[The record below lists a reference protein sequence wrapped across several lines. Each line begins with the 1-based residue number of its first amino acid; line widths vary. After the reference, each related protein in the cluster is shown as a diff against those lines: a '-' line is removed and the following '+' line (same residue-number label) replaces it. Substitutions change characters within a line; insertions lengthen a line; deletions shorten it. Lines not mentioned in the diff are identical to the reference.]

1 MSGFP
6 RPFESRVARGLI
18 VAALLFGLTFGA
30 APLGA
35 TCCGLGGNC
44 RCVSNA
50 NSESSAAAP
59 VSNKTCPCCS
69 CHAGRCQQ
77 CCLHRQA
84 TNATAKSSRHP
95 VSVAALQPAESAAA
109 TCCRKTPVRSKRS
122 PSEGCRCA
130 RRADLDVPRH
140 VSPLR
145 APITERV
152 VENQCDRFLID
163 QLATGQFSQYP
174 MQSPA
179 RSDQAE
185 RVITL
190 CCLVI

>member
-1 MSGFP
+1 MSVLP
-6 RPFESRVARGLI
+6 WPFESRVARGLT
-18 VAALLFGLTFGA
+18 VAALLFGLTFGG

-44 RCVSNA
+44 RCA
-50 NSESSAAAP
+50 ADTTAKSSTTAP

-69 CHAGRCQQ
+69 SRAGRCQQ
-77 CCLHRQA
+77 CCLAQGA
-84 TNATAKSSRHP
+84 MNAAAKSNQHP
-95 VSVAALQPAESAAA
+95 GSVAAMHSAESAA
-109 TCCRKTPVRSKRS
+109 TNCCRKTPVRGKRS

-130 RRADLDVPRH
+130 RRANLDVPRH

-145 APITERV
+145 APITERI
-152 VENQCDRFLID
+152 VENHCDRFQID
-163 QLATGQFSQYP
+163 QVATGHFAQYRILA
-174 MQSPA
+174 PA
-179 RSDQAE
+179 HSDGAG

>member
-1 MSGFP
+1 MSALP
-6 RPFESRVARGLI
+6 WPFESRVARGFI
-18 VAALLFGLTFGA
+18 VAALLFGLTFGG

-35 TCCGLGGNC
+35 TCCGLGANC
-44 RCVSNA
+44 RCA
-50 NSESSAAAP
+50 ADTTAESSATAP

-69 CHAGRCQQ
+69 SHAGRCQR

-84 TNATAKSSRHP
+84 MNAAAKSSRHP
-95 VSVAALQPAESAAA
+95 VSVAALQSAESAAA
-109 TCCRKTPVRSKRS
+109 TCCRKTPVRSKSS

-152 VENQCDRFLID
+152 VENDCDRFLID
-163 QLATGQFSQYP
+163 QLATGQFAQNRI
-174 MQSPA
+174 QAPA
-179 RSDQAE
+179 RSNHVE